1 MTAVSR
7 NLKTMTPSVP
17 APPGQGQ
24 GREGWGREGW
34 GLAFTVASGYE
45 PSMRRN
51 IILLA
56 ALCFASTARA
66 ADCPRPLEE
75 RRGELT
81 SLLAVAPV
89 PVPTPS
95 PALRPVGAVVNDE
108 GVRLRLT
115 GGATAILA
123 NEWGHCR
130 RGTGCEP
137 ELRQEI
143 VDYFPLLGAT
153 LVAGW
158 LPGRDA
164 ALYRL
169 VDERSG
175 AVTAIGGRPY
185 PSPSGRLAA
194 VVAGD
199 NSQAWAGTEIWRFG
213 GPVPLAEWE
222 QDAPAPADYAF
233 AGWRGDD
240 LASLVANH
248 LAPGQTAPLAA
259 ALVCAGD
266 AWHLV
271 HDTTARWL
279 VALASPSGRRHAL
292 VRPGAIV
299 LWLDGEQEAALP
311 AVVTGLAGW
320 AGEDEVVFT
329 TPSGGAVRLRRSESG
344 WRAD

>member
-1 MTAVSR
+1 
-7 NLKTMTPSVP
+7 
-17 APPGQGQ
+17 
-24 GREGWGREGW
+24 
-34 GLAFTVASGYE
+34 
-45 PSMRRN
+45 MRRDL
-51 IILLA
+51 IFLV
-56 ALCFASTARA
+56 ALCLATTAGA

-75 RRGELT
+75 RRSELAP
-81 SLLAVAPV
+81 LLAVAPV
-89 PVPTPS
+89 PAPVLG
-95 PALRPVGAVVNDE
+95 PAARPVGAVVNDE
-108 GVRLRLT
+108 GVRLKLT

-143 VDYFPLLGAT
+143 MDYFPPLGAT

-158 LPGRDA
+158 LPGHEA

-169 VDERSG
+169 VDDRSG
-175 AVTAIGGRPY
+175 AVTAIGGRPH

-199 NSQAWAGTEIWRFG
+199 NPQAWAGTEIWRFG
-213 GPVPLAEWE
+213 GLVPLAEWE

-240 LASLVANH
+240 VVVLAARH
-248 LAPGQTAPLAA
+248 LATSQTAPLAA

-271 HDTTARWL
+271 HDTTAPWL

-292 VRPGAIV
+292 IRPGAVV
-299 LWLDGEQEAALP
+299 LWQDGEQEAAIP

-320 AGEDEVVFT
+320 QGEDEVAFT
-329 TPSGGAVRLRRSESG
+329 TPGGGAAWLRRSEGG
-344 WRAD
+344 WREE